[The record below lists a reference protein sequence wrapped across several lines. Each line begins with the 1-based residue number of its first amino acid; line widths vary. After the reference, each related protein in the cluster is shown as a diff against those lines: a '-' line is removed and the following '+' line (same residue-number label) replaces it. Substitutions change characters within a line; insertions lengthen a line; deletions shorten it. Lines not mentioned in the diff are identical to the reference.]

1 MRIKER
7 EGKEEEIMCW
17 EGKEGEQK
25 EKVNDGMKKNQM
37 FGIARKGRREEGRG
51 VMDRKERKEEK

>member
-1 MRIKER
+1 MLGRN
-7 EGKEEEIMCW
+7 W

-25 EKVNDGMKKNQM
+25 EKVNDGMGKNQM
-37 FGIARKGRREEGRG
+37 FGIAREGRREEGRG